1 MNPKS
6 LITLTSL
13 VFILVI
19 SSAFLPMAEEEQQMK
34 DEAMAEQQ
42 MKDEAMAEQQ
52 KQLEA
57 WRNICR
63 TQKRRF
69 AFDIVMPSVK
79 HLVAPESRILFIT
92 RTGGC
97 KKAMVI
103 CSEAAERNTGVI
115 VKEHE
120 RLMRH
125 LDKMKSVIQ
134 YGYLPFESIKTLIH
148 DLAIVKFENKITRL
162 NRNNVVEQAFGR
174 YNINCIED
182 VVNEIA
188 NVGPHFKHV
197 LSAIRPISI
206 PVIGKKPSKGKE
218 KTHHGGGAVI
228 GEDHIIQLVGKMKIT

>member
-1 MNPKS
+1 
-6 LITLTSL
+6 
-13 VFILVI
+13 
-19 SSAFLPMAEEEQQMK
+19 MAEEKE
-34 DEAMAEQQ
+34 Q

-52 KQLEA
+52 KQLET

-92 RTGGC
+92 PTGGED
-97 KKAMVI
+97 KRMSRKRRQWLYVL
-103 CSEAAERNTGVI
+103 RLQKVNTGVI

-125 LDKMKSVIQ
+125 LDKMKSVIH

-206 PVIGKKPSKGKE
+206 PVIGKKPSKGK
-218 KTHHGGGAVI
+218 KTRHGGGAVI